1 MSFRPRIAIASPSL
15 AETRALADWLT
26 EEGFEPIKI
35 SRSARVAEELAH
47 CALDLLVVDAASAVA
62 AVNAVRA
69 SRPHLPIVVLGESN
83 AEAESHA
90 QTRGAVYLTWPV
102 DRALFLC
109 TISMAIAETLRAR
122 RSVRTPTHLS
132 VVVRGV
138 PSQIVDVSRE
148 GMRIEMPKRLAV
160 PAPLF
165 EVVVPML
172 GTKIRVRRLWSANV
186 AQSRHGAV
194 WYGGELSNNSNRV
207 ELAWLTLV
215 DALSGSRATVKDQ

>member
-1 MSFRPRIAIASPSL
+1 M
-15 AETRALADWLT
+15 
-26 EEGFEPIKI
+26 
-35 SRSARVAEELAH
+35 AEELAH

-69 SRPHLPIVVLGESN
+69 RRPQLPIVVLGEAN

-90 QTRGAVYLTWPV
+90 QTRGAVYLTRPV

-122 RSVRTPTHLS
+122 RSVRTATHLS
-132 VVVRGV
+132 VVVGGV

-160 PAPLF
+160 PPPLF

-172 GTKIRVRRLWSANV
+172 GTED
-186 AQSRHGAV
+186 QSP
-194 WYGGELSNNSNRV
+194 
-207 ELAWLTLV
+207 TLV
-215 DALSGSRATVKDQ
+215 ERGRGAIPSRRGLVWRRAVEQLEPRGAGVADAGRRVVGLTCDNEGPITIPP